1 MHDIVLWLLRQI
13 NVQARAAP
21 NTKTPADLPRLAA
34 SRATGTRVP
43 PLTAVAAAAIA
54 CEVGDLHADGEL
66 SSSMPARGP
75 SA

>member
-1 MHDIVLWLLRQI
+1 MHDIVSWLLRQI
-13 NVQARAAP
+13 NV
-21 NTKTPADLPRLAA
+21 TSTPADLPRLAA